1 MFLRRAH
8 MAEVEKAPEKPE
20 RTQAERR
27 RRINRLK
34 KIIVLTVI
42 LAILLPVLLCIILF
56 FKVGRLEQK
65 VQELEAAREMRLA
78 AQMSDSRRLSSGGGV
93 AGYLAQADGSADPVM
108 GTNAIDGVSPD
119 GMLMGGTPMYSASE
133 EAEIGESGVSGEE
146 VPEPVSDDAGQ
157 AGDGADMHTDDG
169 AADGDGQSED
179 STDAQSE
186 AEEDAEL
193 TGEQLYPDYRKVY
206 LTFDDGPSSNTEE
219 ILDILDRYGVKA
231 TFFVV
236 GKTDEHSQEM
246 YRLILERGHTL
257 GMHSYSH
264 RYGEIYASTEAFTED
279 LEKIRSYLY
288 DMTGMTSC
296 FYRFPGGSSNALSS
310 TDVQELIDVLNE
322 RGIIYFDWNVVNGDA
337 GSVRLSAAQLADN
350 VTNNMERYRTAIVL
364 MHDASGKHST
374 VEALPVIIERIL
386 QMENTVILPI
396 TEDTARIQQVK
407 ADEESE

>member
-1 MFLRRAH
+1 
-8 MAEVEKAPEKPE
+8 MAEVEKAPEKPA

-65 VQELEAAREMRLA
+65 VQELEAVREMRLA
-78 AQMSDSRRLSSGGGV
+78 AQLSDSRRLSSGGGE
-93 AGYLAQADGSADPVM
+93 AGYLAQEDGSADPVM
-108 GTNAIDGVSPD
+108 GANAVDGISPD
-119 GMLMGGTPMYSASE
+119 GMLMGGTPMYGAPE
-133 EAEIGESGVSGEE
+133 EAESAESGVSGEE
-146 VPEPVSDDAGQ
+146 VLDPVSDDAGQ
-157 AGDGADMHTDDG
+157 AGDGADMHADDG
-169 AADGDGQSED
+169 GQSED
-179 STDAQSE
+179 GTAADAQSE
-186 AEEDAEL
+186 AEENTEL
-193 TGEQLYPDYRKVY
+193 SGEQLYPDYRKVY

-337 GSVRLSAAQLADN
+337 GSVQLSAAQLADN

>member
-1 MFLRRAH
+1 
-8 MAEVEKAPEKPE
+8 MAEVEKAPEKPAK
-20 RTQAERR
+20 TQAERR

-78 AQMSDSRRLSSGGGV
+78 AQMSDSRRLSSGGGE
-93 AGYLAQADGSADPVM
+93 AGYLAQADESADPVM
-108 GTNAIDGVSPD
+108 GTNAVDGVSPD
-119 GMLMGGTPMYSASE
+119 GMLMGGTPMYGAPE
-133 EAEIGESGVSGEE
+133 EAEAAESGASGEE

-157 AGDGADMHTDDG
+157 AGDGA
-169 AADGDGQSED
+169 ADGGGQAEEG
-179 STDAQSE
+179 TDAQSE
-186 AEEDAEL
+186 AEEDTEL

-310 TDVQELIDVLNE
+310 TDVQELIDVLDE

-350 VTNNMERYRTAIVL
+350 VTNNMERYHTAIVL

>member
-1 MFLRRAH
+1 
-8 MAEVEKAPEKPE
+8 MAEVEKAPEKPAK
-20 RTQAERR
+20 TQAERR

-78 AQMSDSRRLSSGGGV
+78 AQMNDSRRLSSGGGE
-93 AGYLAQADGSADPVM
+93 AGHLAQADGSADPVM
-108 GTNAIDGVSPD
+108 GTNAVDGVSPD
-119 GMLMGGTPMYSASE
+119 GMLMGGTPMYGAG
-133 EAEIGESGVSGEE
+133 EAEAAESGVSGEE

-157 AGDGADMHTDDG
+157 AGDGADMHADDVATDG
-169 AADGDGQSED
+169 GGQSED
-179 STDAQSE
+179 GTDADAQSE
-186 AEEDAEL
+186 AEEDTEL

-364 MHDASGKHST
+364 MHDASGKHLT